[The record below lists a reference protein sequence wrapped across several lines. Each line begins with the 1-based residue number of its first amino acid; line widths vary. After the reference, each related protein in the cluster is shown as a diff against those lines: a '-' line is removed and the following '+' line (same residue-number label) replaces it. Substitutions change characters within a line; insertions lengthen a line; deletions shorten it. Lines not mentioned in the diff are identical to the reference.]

1 MNVEMLEYLLKL
13 IIDKQEDLE
22 LKSIRIQ
29 DTVYT

>member
-13 IIDKQEDLE
+13 IIDKQADLE